1 MLAPW
6 KKSYDQPRQR
16 IKKQRHYLPYSQSY
30 GFSSCHVWMWELDPK
45 ESWALKIDAF
55 ELWCWRGLLRVPW
68 SARISNQSILKD
80 ISPEYSLE
88 KTDGEAEAPVLWPR
102 DVKYWHTRKDPDAG
116 NDWRQE
122 GKGITEDEMVGW
134 HHWLHGHEFDQALGV
149 GDGQEAWHAVVHEV
163 AKSRTWLSDWTE
175 LSWFTMLC

>member
-6 KKSYDQPRQR
+6 KKSYDQTRQH

-122 GKGITEDEMVGW
+122 GKGMTEDEMVGW

-149 GDGQEAWHAVVHEV
+149 GDGQEAWHAVVHGV
-163 AKSRTWLSDWTE
+163 AKSRTQLSDWTE
-175 LSWFTMLC
+175 N